1 MEIHIKTIMWYH
13 YVQQIGATSALKTNN
28 VCGRHCWSPNHN
40 QLLVYFWKQSI
51 LFSSPPF
58 LAYPYAA
65 EYADPNSNSRFESW
79 WINLFPVIGLSI
91 NFWHNSGQWD
101 KRRNLLIKFCR
112 RFAHYLES
120 RSRRPF
126 LPLDGVRSRM
136 NWRAAGSCN
145 CLGELYED
153 RLAGGERNLKIILF
167 ILWT

>member
-120 RSRRPF
+120 RSIYSIIWWLFFKSETF
-126 LPLDGVRSRM
+126 LLLSWGF
-136 NWRAAGSCN
+136 
-145 CLGELYED
+145 
-153 RLAGGERNLKIILF
+153 RNVIRTTVLWKIFFLILS
-167 ILWT
+167 